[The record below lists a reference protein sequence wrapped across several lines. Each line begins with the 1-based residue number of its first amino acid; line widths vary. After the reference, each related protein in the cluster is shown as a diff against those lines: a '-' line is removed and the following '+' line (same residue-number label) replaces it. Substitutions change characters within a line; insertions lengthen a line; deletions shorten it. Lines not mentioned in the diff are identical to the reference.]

1 MELNIWQLYLYSLK
15 SSQTRKKY
23 QGRIDKFFSFAG
35 VEGKTTEEKS
45 IKFVEKAGLEGNK
58 WVFNSVLNF
67 MLYHVNR
74 VQNKEIVTSTI

>member
-1 MELNIWQLYLYSLK
+1 VIDHQNNVELNIWQLYLYSLK

-23 QGRIDKFFSFAG
+23 QGRLDKFFHFVG

-45 IKFVEKAGLEGNK
+45 IQFIEMARSEGSK

-67 MLYHVNR
+67 MLYQVNR
-74 VQNKEIVTSTI
+74 V